1 MQLTKL
7 FLPKT
12 PGAGWP
18 NRPDA
23 AVIKSVIELTRMIKK
38 YNETDEDSLVKLLFN
53 EVIEELCIWVSKIYG
68 RKFN

>member
-12 PGAGWP
+12 PGARWP
-18 NRPDA
+18 NRTNA
-23 AVIKSVIELTRMIKK
+23 SVIKSVIELTRMIKK

-68 RKFN
+68 RKLN